1 MAGRELQRRAASQTV
16 SWRAVKATRQI
27 ATEAQLEQCTIRAV
41 SAVGEY
47 GASEAAYLKKLQRQ
61 LEGSDPDAADAVAAI
76 INVAVAGIARRVGR
90 FASEVD
96 W

>member
-1 MAGRELQRRAASQTV
+1 MAGRELQRRAASHSV
-16 SWRAVKATRQI
+16 PWRAVRAMRQT
-27 ATEAQLEQCTIRAV
+27 ATEAQLEQGAIRAI

-61 LEGSDPDAADAVAAI
+61 LEGTDPDAADAVAAI
-76 INVAVAGIARRVGR
+76 INTAVFGIARRVGR